1 MFEAMLPFMIV
12 AKRSKREMKLI
23 KNALLANQVVTNGE
37 ESYLD
42 LTVRLLSKVKLY
54 RKNWQVNPVTGVLE
68 NVAADQQPIEL
79 HEGEMEANEFEEYV
93 ARVWKTVWNRD
104 IVAAKC
110 ILIKGIYMVKLNWI
124 D

>member
-23 KNALLANQVVTNGE
+23 KNALLANEVVTNGE

-110 ILIKGIYMVKLNWI
+110 ILIKGIYMVKLN
-124 D
+124 